1 MLDVL
6 FDGDIFFEIILSC
19 FGEGEFRDGER
30 LYMPRDKGEDEGDPD
45 EGEPTVNVALRLDP
59 ATSGDAGR

>member
-6 FDGDIFFEIILSC
+6 FDGDIFFEKTLSC
-19 FGEGEFRDGER
+19 FGDGEFRDGER

-45 EGEPTVNVALRLDP
+45 EGEPTMNVALR
-59 ATSGDAGR
+59 